1 MTDNDFASPFGVS
14 RRTVLAVGAV
24 GASTV
29 ALAACS
35 KAKTTSSAAA
45 TTSSAGSD
53 TAVST
58 PPASSGA
65 PSSSDSSSGGKA
77 LAKLDDIKVGE
88 AIAATGADGAKILI
102 SRPTATTVAAFS
114 AICTHMGC
122 TVAPAGQELDC
133 PCHGSKY
140 DISGR
145 VFKGM
150 PAPKNLAVPSYTIS
164 ADARISIGVDSASK
178 KV

>member
-140 DISGR
+140 NATTGAVISG
-145 VFKGM
+145 
-150 PAPKNLAVPSYTIS
+150 PAPRALPSVAVKIS
-164 ADARISIGVDSASK
+164 GSDVVAG
-178 KV
+178 